1 MLTSLLH
8 RHHFSALYVFLAGYC
23 IVLLHLR
30 FVLFCCFVV
39 ALFSIEGGIFTIH
52 SAALCSLYYSST
64 RIVSVASKSQNYFI
78 WATYFETYDISGLHF
93 NYFTAYPIC
102 SSWHNKSNMTFC
114 LFTCDGRSLMIP
126 DTYINTINMRIIE
139 FALHPQHETS
149 YDSGIQLIKDFNY
162 IKSKSRKRPR
172 GLLLVS
178 LNSNDWEEYWETKV
192 IPRNGI
198 NSKRLKLEQVN
209 D

>member
-1 MLTSLLH
+1 
-8 RHHFSALYVFLAGYC
+8 
-23 IVLLHLR
+23 
-30 FVLFCCFVV
+30 
-39 ALFSIEGGIFTIH
+39 
-52 SAALCSLYYSST
+52 
-64 RIVSVASKSQNYFI
+64 
-78 WATYFETYDISGLHF
+78 
-93 NYFTAYPIC
+93 
-102 SSWHNKSNMTFC
+102 
-114 LFTCDGRSLMIP
+114 
-126 DTYINTINMRIIE
+126 MRIIE